1 MGQTCSGQSRPEEE
15 NGAWSP
21 SADSYCLFPFAI
33 HAPYSPGL
41 VRGPHQPGSKRVFF
55 LTLSQQRPSSGEY
68 EESASVGQG
77 RWRTSAN
84 SKVPRF
90 PPACH
95 TLAPQNSSLGACC
108 LGRTLTVSFPPHQVR
123 LTAAS
128 RRCPRAWSNLK
139 IFGRRYQGWA

>member
-1 MGQTCSGQSRPEEE
+1 MGQTCAGQSGPEEE

-21 SADSYCLFPFAI
+21 SPDSYCLFPFAI
-33 HAPYSPGL
+33 HTPYSPGL
-41 VRGPHQPGSKRVFF
+41 VCGPHQPGSKRVF
-55 LTLSQQRPSSGEY
+55 LLALSQQRLSPGEY

-84 SKVPRF
+84 SKVPGF
-90 PPACH
+90 PPARCA
-95 TLAPQNSSLGACC
+95 LAPRNSSSGACC
-108 LGRTLTVSFPPHQVR
+108 LAGHSVSFLPCQVR

-139 IFGRRYQGWA
+139 IFGRRYRGWA